1 MSFWSMSVSGGIFIL
16 AIVLIRSLFADK
28 LPGKVFQVLWF
39 AAVLRLLLPF
49 SIPSA
54 FSIYS
59 LMADY
64 IPISY
69 SHAEKSVFDILPFLK
84 QGQTDSQE
92 ETEEGTSYGQLAE
105 GENGFGQIAEEY
117 KSYDQQA
124 ETENMAEQEEP
135 LRQERDVFSIW
146 LCLYWG
152 GAGICGLY
160 YLFTYIRCLRE
171 FQTSLPVE
179 KTVLQEK
186 INALSIRRK
195 IAVRQW
201 DLAAAPL
208 TYGIVHPV
216 ILLPKTLIQENQ
228 EQINFV
234 LIHEYMHIRC
244 LDALKKLILVVVCCI
259 HWFNPLVWVMSML
272 ANRDIELACD
282 QNVVKYLG
290 QEKRSAYALTLI
302 HMEEQ
307 RNVRITWGNNFT
319 KNAMEE
325 RIVAIMRGKKD
336 SLIIGVLSGVLSA
349 GLVLAF
355 TTSAISV
362 RDRARE
368 YSYIE
373 ADEIVENGM
382 PNQNVEAFASET
394 EDVAETT
401 KSWERPEQQEATTAV
416 YDASYDSSSSAQEQ
430 TKGVAVS
437 VPPEYAA
444 YGITADDHTGGWRY
458 DGKEVAVLYDKGY
471 HLFTTEASSK
481 RAVYLKVHR
490 DSKNRIKSLQE
501 LDKKQMQEL
510 LEDTGLVFE

>member
-1 MSFWSMSVSGGIFIL
+1 MSFWSMSVSGGVFIL
-16 AIVLIRSLFADK
+16 AIVIVRSLFADK

-59 LMADY
+59 LAADY

-69 SHAEKSVFDILPFLK
+69 NHAEKSISEMLPFLK
-84 QGQTDSQE
+84 QRQTDSQKEAE
-92 ETEEGTSYGQLAE
+92 EWNSYAQLAE
-105 GENGFGQIAEEY
+105 EENGFGQIADTY
-117 KSYDQQA
+117 YDQQA
-124 ETENMAEQEEP
+124 ETENVAEQEES
-135 LRQERDVFSIW
+135 LRQERDDFSIW
-146 LCLYWG
+146 CALYWG

-160 YLFTYIRCLRE
+160 YVFTYIRCLRE
-171 FQTSLPVE
+171 FRTSLPVE

-186 INALSIRRK
+186 INAFSIKRK
-195 IAVRQW
+195 ITVRQW

-208 TYGIVHPV
+208 TYGIIHPV

-244 LDALKKLILVVVCCI
+244 LDALKKLILVIVCCI

-302 HMEEQ
+302 YMEEQ
-307 RNVRITWGNNFT
+307 RNVRLTWGSSFT

-325 RIVAIMRGKKD
+325 RIVAIMREKKD

-355 TTSAISV
+355 TTSAISA

-373 ADEIVENGM
+373 ADEAVESGRW
-382 PNQNVEAFASET
+382 NQNAAAFASET

-401 KSWERPEQQEATTAV
+401 KSWERPEEQEATTAV
-416 YDASYDSSSSAQEQ
+416 YDTSYDSSGSAQEQ
-430 TKGVAVS
+430 MKGVAVS

-444 YGITADDHTGGWRY
+444 FGITADDHTGGWRY
-458 DGKEVAVLYDKGY
+458 DGREVAVLYDKGY

-481 RAVYLKVHR
+481 KAVYLKVHR

-510 LEDTGLVFE
+510 LEDTGLIFE

>member
-16 AIVLIRSLFADK
+16 AIVIIRSLFADK
-28 LPGKVFQVLWF
+28 LPGKVFQVLWL
-39 AAVLRLLLPF
+39 AAVLRLMIPF

-59 LMADY
+59 LAADY

-69 SHAEKSVFDILPFLK
+69 NHAEKSISEMLPFLK
-84 QGQTDSQE
+84 QRQTDSQKEAE
-92 ETEEGTSYGQLAE
+92 EWNSYAQLAE
-105 GENGFGQIAEEY
+105 EENGFGQIVDTY
-117 KSYDQQA
+117 YDQQA
-124 ETENMAEQEEP
+124 ETENVAEQEES
-135 LRQERDVFSIW
+135 LRQERDDFSIW
-146 LCLYWG
+146 RALYWG

-160 YLFTYIRCLRE
+160 YVFTYIRCLRE
-171 FQTSLPVE
+171 FRTSLPVE

-186 INALSIRRK
+186 INAFSIKRK
-195 IAVRQW
+195 ITVRQW

-208 TYGIVHPV
+208 TYGIFHPV

-244 LDALKKLILVVVCCI
+244 LDALKKLVLVIVCCI

-290 QEKRSAYALTLI
+290 QETRSAYALTLI
-302 HMEEQ
+302 YMEEK
-307 RNVRITWGNNFT
+307 RNVRITWGNSFS

-325 RIVAIMRGKKD
+325 RIVAIMREKKD

-355 TTSAISV
+355 TTSAISA
-362 RDRARE
+362 RDRAKE

-373 ADEIVENGM
+373 ADEAVESGRW
-382 PNQNVEAFASET
+382 NQNAAAFASET

-416 YDASYDSSSSAQEQ
+416 YDTSYDSSGSAQEQ
-430 TKGVAVS
+430 MKGVAVS

-444 YGITADDHTGGWRY
+444 FGITADDHTGGWRY
-458 DGKEVAVLYDKGY
+458 DGREVAVLYDKGY

>member
-16 AIVLIRSLFADK
+16 AIVIIRSLFADK
-28 LPGKVFQVLWF
+28 LPGKVFQVLWL
-39 AAVLRLLLPF
+39 AAVLRLMIPF

-59 LMADY
+59 LAADY

-69 SHAEKSVFDILPFLK
+69 NHAEKSISEMLPFLK
-84 QGQTDSQE
+84 QRQTDSQKEAE
-92 ETEEGTSYGQLAE
+92 EWNSYAQLAE
-105 GENGFGQIAEEY
+105 EENGFGQIVDTY
-117 KSYDQQA
+117 YDQQA
-124 ETENMAEQEEP
+124 ETENVAEQEES
-135 LRQERDVFSIW
+135 LRQERDDFSIW
-146 LCLYWG
+146 RALYWG

-160 YLFTYIRCLRE
+160 YVFTYIRCLRE
-171 FQTSLPVE
+171 FRTSLPVE

-186 INALSIRRK
+186 INAFSIKRK
-195 IAVRQW
+195 ITVRQW

-208 TYGIVHPV
+208 TYGIFHPV

-244 LDALKKLILVVVCCI
+244 LDALKKLVLVIVCCI

-290 QEKRSAYALTLI
+290 QETRSAYALTLI
-302 HMEEQ
+302 YMEEK
-307 RNVRITWGNNFT
+307 RNVRITWGNSFS

-325 RIVAIMRGKKD
+325 RIVAIMREKKD
-336 SLIIGVLSGVLSA
+336 SLIIGVLSGALSA

-355 TTSAISV
+355 TTSAISA
-362 RDRARE
+362 RDRAKE

-373 ADEIVENGM
+373 ADEAVESGRWK
-382 PNQNVEAFASET
+382 QNAAAFASET

-416 YDASYDSSSSAQEQ
+416 YDTSYDSSGSAQEQ
-430 TKGVAVS
+430 MKGVAVS

-444 YGITADDHTGGWRY
+444 FGITADDHTGGWRY
-458 DGKEVAVLYDKGY
+458 DGREVAVLYDKGY

>member
-1 MSFWSMSVSGGIFIL
+1 MSFWSMSVSGGVFIL
-16 AIVLIRSLFADK
+16 AIVIVRSLFADK

-59 LMADY
+59 LAADY

-69 SHAEKSVFDILPFLK
+69 NHAEKSISEMLPFLK
-84 QGQTDSQE
+84 QRQTDSQKEAE
-92 ETEEGTSYGQLAE
+92 EWNSYAQLAE
-105 GENGFGQIAEEY
+105 EENGFGQIVDTY
-117 KSYDQQA
+117 YDQQA
-124 ETENMAEQEEP
+124 ETENVAEQEES
-135 LRQERDVFSIW
+135 LRQERDDFSIW
-146 LCLYWG
+146 RALYWG

-160 YLFTYIRCLRE
+160 YVFTYIRCLRE
-171 FQTSLPVE
+171 FRTSLPVE

-186 INALSIRRK
+186 INAFSIKRK
-195 IAVRQW
+195 ITVRQW

-208 TYGIVHPV
+208 TYGIIHPV

-244 LDALKKLILVVVCCI
+244 LDALKKLILVIVCCI

-302 HMEEQ
+302 YMEEQ
-307 RNVRITWGNNFT
+307 RNVRLTWGSSFT

-325 RIVAIMRGKKD
+325 RIVAIMREKKD

-355 TTSAISV
+355 TTSAISA
-362 RDRARE
+362 RDRARK

-373 ADEIVENGM
+373 ADEAVESGRW
-382 PNQNVEAFASET
+382 NQNAAAFASET

-401 KSWERPEQQEATTAV
+401 KSWERPEEQEAMIAV
-416 YDASYDSSSSAQEQ
+416 YDTSYDSSGSAQEQ
-430 TKGVAVS
+430 MKGVNVS

-444 YGITADDHTGGWRY
+444 FGITADDHTGGWRY
-458 DGKEVAVLYDKGY
+458 DGREVAVLYDKGY

-481 RAVYLKVHR
+481 KAVYLKVHR

-510 LEDTGLVFE
+510 LEDTGLIFE

>member
-1 MSFWSMSVSGGIFIL
+1 MSFWSMSVSGGVFIL
-16 AIVLIRSLFADK
+16 AIVIVRSLFADK

-59 LMADY
+59 LAADY

-69 SHAEKSVFDILPFLK
+69 NHAEKSISEMLPFLK
-84 QGQTDSQE
+84 QRQTDSQKEAE
-92 ETEEGTSYGQLAE
+92 EWNSYAQLAE
-105 GENGFGQIAEEY
+105 EENGFGQIVDTY
-117 KSYDQQA
+117 YDQQA
-124 ETENMAEQEEP
+124 ETENVAEQEES
-135 LRQERDVFSIW
+135 LRQERDDFSIW
-146 LCLYWG
+146 RALYWG

-160 YLFTYIRCLRE
+160 YVFTYIRCLRE
-171 FQTSLPVE
+171 FRTSLPVE

-186 INALSIRRK
+186 INAFSIKRK
-195 IAVRQW
+195 ITVRQW

-208 TYGIVHPV
+208 TYGIIHPV

-244 LDALKKLILVVVCCI
+244 LDALKKLILVIVCCI

-302 HMEEQ
+302 YMEEQ
-307 RNVRITWGNNFT
+307 RNVRLTWGSSFT

-325 RIVAIMRGKKD
+325 RIVAIMREKKD

-355 TTSAISV
+355 TTSAISA

-373 ADEIVENGM
+373 ADEAVESGRW
-382 PNQNVEAFASET
+382 NQNAAAFASET

-401 KSWERPEQQEATTAV
+401 KNWERPEQQEATTAV
-416 YDASYDSSSSAQEQ
+416 YDTSYDSSGSAQEQ
-430 TKGVAVS
+430 MKGVAVS

-444 YGITADDHTGGWRY
+444 FGITADDHTGGWRY
-458 DGKEVAVLYDKGY
+458 DGREVAVLYDKGY

-481 RAVYLKVHR
+481 KAVYLKVHR

>member
-1 MSFWSMSVSGGIFIL
+1 MLF
-16 AIVLIRSLFADK
+16 RS
-28 LPGKVFQVLWF
+28 
-39 AAVLRLLLPF
+39 
-49 SIPSA
+49 
-54 FSIYS
+54 
-59 LMADY
+59 
-64 IPISY
+64 
-69 SHAEKSVFDILPFLK
+69 
-84 QGQTDSQE
+84 
-92 ETEEGTSYGQLAE
+92 
-105 GENGFGQIAEEY
+105 
-117 KSYDQQA
+117 
-124 ETENMAEQEEP
+124 
-135 LRQERDVFSIW
+135 
-146 LCLYWG
+146 
-152 GAGICGLY
+152 
-160 YLFTYIRCLRE
+160 
-171 FQTSLPVE
+171 
-179 KTVLQEK
+179 
-186 INALSIRRK
+186 
-195 IAVRQW
+195 
-201 DLAAAPL
+201 APL
-208 TYGIVHPV
+208 TYGIIHPV

-244 LDALKKLILVVVCCI
+244 LDALKKLILVIVCCI

-302 HMEEQ
+302 YMEEQ
-307 RNVRITWGNNFT
+307 RNVRLTWGSSFS

-325 RIVAIMRGKKD
+325 RIVAIMREKKD

-355 TTSAISV
+355 TTSAISA

-373 ADEIVENGM
+373 ADEAVESGRW
-382 PNQNVEAFASET
+382 NQNAAAFASET

-401 KSWERPEQQEATTAV
+401 KNWERPEQQEATTAV
-416 YDASYDSSSSAQEQ
+416 YDTSYDSSGSAQEQ
-430 TKGVAVS
+430 MKGVAVS

-444 YGITADDHTGGWRY
+444 FGITADDHTGGWRY
-458 DGKEVAVLYDKGY
+458 DGREVAVLYDKGY

-481 RAVYLKVHR
+481 KAVYLKVHR

-510 LEDTGLVFE
+510 LEDTGLIFE

>member
-1 MSFWSMSVSGGIFIL
+1 MSFWSMSVSGGVFIL
-16 AIVLIRSLFADK
+16 AIVIVRSLFADK
-28 LPGKVFQVLWF
+28 LPGKVFQILWF

-59 LMADY
+59 LAADY

-69 SHAEKSVFDILPFLK
+69 NHAEKSISEMLPFLK
-84 QGQTDSQE
+84 QGQTDSQKEAE
-92 ETEEGTSYGQLAE
+92 EWNSYAQLAE
-105 GENGFGQIAEEY
+105 EENDFGQIVDTY
-117 KSYDQQA
+117 YDQQA
-124 ETENMAEQEEP
+124 ETENVAEQEES
-135 LRQERDVFSIW
+135 LRQEREDVSIW
-146 LCLYWG
+146 RALYWG
-152 GAGICGLY
+152 GVGICGLY

-171 FQTSLPVE
+171 FRTSLPVE

-186 INALSIRRK
+186 INAFSIKRK
-195 IAVRQW
+195 ITVRQW

-208 TYGIVHPV
+208 TYGIFHPV

-244 LDALKKLILVVVCCI
+244 LDALKKLILVIVCCI

-302 HMEEQ
+302 YMEEQ
-307 RNVRITWGNNFT
+307 RNVRLTWGSNFT

-325 RIVAIMRGKKD
+325 RIVAIMREKKD

-355 TTSAISV
+355 TTSAISA

-373 ADEIVENGM
+373 ADEVVESGRW
-382 PNQNVEAFASET
+382 NQNVAAFASES

-416 YDASYDSSSSAQEQ
+416 YDASYDSSGSAQEQ
-430 TKGVAVS
+430 MKGVNVS

-444 YGITADDHTGGWRY
+444 FGITADDHTGGWRY

-471 HLFTTEASSK
+471 HLFTTEVSSK
-481 RAVYLKVHR
+481 KAVYLKVDR
-490 DSKNRIKSLQE
+490 DSKDRIKSLQE

-510 LEDTGLVFE
+510 LEDTGLIFE

>member
-16 AIVLIRSLFADK
+16 AIVIIRSLFADK
-28 LPGKVFQVLWF
+28 LPGKVFQVLWL
-39 AAVLRLLLPF
+39 AAVLRLMIPF

-59 LMADY
+59 LAADY

-69 SHAEKSVFDILPFLK
+69 NHAEKSISEMLPFLK
-84 QGQTDSQE
+84 QRQTDSQKEAE
-92 ETEEGTSYGQLAE
+92 EWNSYAQLAE
-105 GENGFGQIAEEY
+105 EENGFGQIVDTY
-117 KSYDQQA
+117 YDQQA
-124 ETENMAEQEEP
+124 ETENVAEQEES
-135 LRQERDVFSIW
+135 LRQERDDFSIW
-146 LCLYWG
+146 RALYWG

-160 YLFTYIRCLRE
+160 YVFTYIRCLRE
-171 FQTSLPVE
+171 FRTSLPVE

-186 INALSIRRK
+186 INAFSIKRK
-195 IAVRQW
+195 ITVRQW

-208 TYGIVHPV
+208 TYGIFHPV

-244 LDALKKLILVVVCCI
+244 LDALKKLVLVIVCCI

-290 QEKRSAYALTLI
+290 QETRSAYALTLI
-302 HMEEQ
+302 YMEEK
-307 RNVRITWGNNFT
+307 RNVRITWGNSFS

-325 RIVAIMRGKKD
+325 RIVAIMREKKD

-355 TTSAISV
+355 TTSAISA
-362 RDRARE
+362 RDRAKE

-481 RAVYLKVHR
+481 KAVYLKVHR

>member
-16 AIVLIRSLFADK
+16 AIVIIRSLFADK

-59 LMADY
+59 LAADY

-69 SHAEKSVFDILPFLK
+69 NYAEKSVFDILPFLK

-92 ETEEGTSYGQLAE
+92 ETEEWTSYGQLAE

-179 KTVLQEK
+179 KAVLQEK

-208 TYGIVHPV
+208 TYGIFHPV

-272 ANRDIELACD
+272 ANSDIA
-282 QNVVKYLG
+282 
-290 QEKRSAYALTLI
+290 
-302 HMEEQ
+302 
-307 RNVRITWGNNFT
+307 
-319 KNAMEE
+319 
-325 RIVAIMRGKKD
+325 D
-336 SLIIGVLSGVLSA
+336 SYTQL
-349 GLVLAF
+349 
-355 TTSAISV
+355 
-362 RDRARE
+362 RA
-368 YSYIE
+368 
-373 ADEIVENGM
+373 
-382 PNQNVEAFASET
+382 
-394 EDVAETT
+394 
-401 KSWERPEQQEATTAV
+401 
-416 YDASYDSSSSAQEQ
+416 
-430 TKGVAVS
+430 
-437 VPPEYAA
+437 
-444 YGITADDHTGGWRY
+444 H
-458 DGKEVAVLYDKGY
+458 
-471 HLFTTEASSK
+471 
-481 RAVYLKVHR
+481 
-490 DSKNRIKSLQE
+490 
-501 LDKKQMQEL
+501 
-510 LEDTGLVFE
+510 

>member
-1 MSFWSMSVSGGIFIL
+1 MSFWSMSVSGGVFIL
-16 AIVLIRSLFADK
+16 AIVIVRSLFADK
-28 LPGKVFQVLWF
+28 LPGKVFQILWF

-59 LMADY
+59 LAADY

-69 SHAEKSVFDILPFLK
+69 NHAEKSISEMLPFLK
-84 QGQTDSQE
+84 QGQTDSQKEAE
-92 ETEEGTSYGQLAE
+92 EWNSYAQLAE
-105 GENGFGQIAEEY
+105 EENDFGQIADKY
-117 KSYDQQA
+117 YDQQA
-124 ETENMAEQEEP
+124 ETENVAEQEES
-135 LRQERDVFSIW
+135 LRQEREDVSIW
-146 LCLYWG
+146 RALYWG
-152 GAGICGLY
+152 GVGICGLY

-171 FQTSLPVE
+171 FRTSLPVE

-186 INALSIRRK
+186 INAFSIKRK
-195 IAVRQW
+195 ITVRQW

-208 TYGIVHPV
+208 TYGIFHPV

-244 LDALKKLILVVVCCI
+244 LDALKKLILVIVCCI

-302 HMEEQ
+302 YMEEQ
-307 RNVRITWGNNFT
+307 RNVRLTWGSNFT

-325 RIVAIMRGKKD
+325 RIVAIMREKKD

-355 TTSAISV
+355 TTSAISA

-373 ADEIVENGM
+373 ADEVVESGRW
-382 PNQNVEAFASET
+382 NQNVAAFASES

-416 YDASYDSSSSAQEQ
+416 YDASYDSSGSAQEQ
-430 TKGVAVS
+430 MKGVNVS

-444 YGITADDHTGGWRY
+444 FGITADDHTGGWRY

-471 HLFTTEASSK
+471 HLFTTEVSSK
-481 RAVYLKVHR
+481 KAVYLKVDR
-490 DSKNRIKSLQE
+490 DSKDRIKSLQE

-510 LEDTGLVFE
+510 LEDTGLIFE